1 MADCAAKLFAALR
14 ASNNRIRVNGILNQF
29 RVNGILNQ
37 CCALVFVLES
47 ILLAQVLKFFL
58 QQYRPKAHIVPV
70 AALGILDAIDQPF

>member
-14 ASNNRIRVNGILNQF
+14 ASNNRI